1 MFTVLEII
9 KRTTGFL
16 DGKGV
21 ENARLNAEHL
31 VGHALGLPRM
41 QLYLQFERPLDDEDL
56 EKIRPLVRRRGQR
69 EPLQYILG
77 TTEFFGVE
85 LKVDPR
91 ALIPRPETEH
101 LAAQIVEKLSHAPQS
116 ILDLGTGSGALALS
130 LAQHYCE
137 AKVLATDVSVDA
149 VALAKENTVALNLSD
164 RVEVRESD
172 WFTAIDDNAT
182 YDLIVSNPPYLS
194 EQETRETLTEV
205 KDYEPRIALTP
216 GGSDLGLESYEII
229 IREAHKHLG
238 PGGLLAMETGIAQR
252 ESLDGIISL
261 SEYARHEF
269 VADLTE
275 RERFVFVWKA

>member
-1 MFTVLEII
+1 MLTVLEII
-9 KRTTGFL
+9 KKTTDFL
-16 DGKGV
+16 QGKGV

-41 QLYLQFERPLDDEDL
+41 QLYLQFERPLEESDL

-69 EPLQYILG
+69 EPLQYIMG

-101 LAAQIVEKLSHAPQS
+101 LVAKIVEKLPQPPAT

-130 LAQHYCE
+130 LAQYYTE
-137 AKVLATDVSVDA
+137 AKVLATDISADA
-149 VALAKENTVALNLSD
+149 VALARENTVALDLTG
-164 RVEVRESD
+164 RVEVRQSD
-172 WFTAIDDNAT
+172 WFAAIEAGKMF
-182 YDLIVSNPPYLS
+182 DLIVSNPPYLS
-194 EQETRETLTEV
+194 ENETKDTLTEV
-205 KDYEPRIALTP
+205 KDFEPRIALTP
-216 GGSDLGLESYEII
+216 GGSESGLESYEII
-229 IREAHKHLG
+229 IKNAFDYLA

-252 ESLDGIISL
+252 EALQKML
-261 SEYARHEF
+261 SQGAYARNEF

-275 RERFVFVWKA
+275 RDRFAFAWKD